1 VKLRALVI
9 GLALCAAS
17 CSDGDAARHAESV
30 RTFADGD
37 ARGALD
43 LVAELRT
50 RAFAHSEAGARGTSE
65 EVRRVLH
72 DAALYAF
79 ATGEWRAAEDAAQ
92 RLATDSDDTWA
103 ARGALV
109 VGAARH
115 ERARLSALQALG
127 PEVEPFAFEAALAQV
142 RSAQAAYVQVLVQS
156 GELAEIAAAAAQNLE
171 RCERLVRE
179 IERLRSEA
187 EQARARREADGD
199 PNVEIV
205 PEDDGAGGEGE
216 ITDSERA
223 DSAWSDLGP
232 EELAALEALLGDKE
246 REKLELRRAR
256 RTRESGGVERDW

>member
-1 VKLRALVI
+1 MRLQALVI
-9 GLALCAAS
+9 GVVLCAAS
-17 CSDGDAARHAESV
+17 CSDGDAARHTRSLRV
-30 RTFADGD
+30 FADGD

-50 RAFAHSEAGARGTSE
+50 RALAHGEAGARGTSE
-65 EVRRVLH
+65 DDRRVLH

-79 ATGEWRAAEDAAQ
+79 AAGEWRAAEEAAQ
-92 RLATDSDDTWA
+92 QLARSTDDSWA
-103 ARGALV
+103 ARGALM

-142 RSAQAAYVQVLVQS
+142 RSAQAAYVQALVLSIDLAQVQD
-156 GELAEIAAAAAQNLE
+156 AAAQNLE

-179 IERLRSEA
+179 IERLRAQA
-187 EQARARREADGD
+187 EQARARSEADGD
-199 PNVEIV
+199 PNIEIV

-223 DSAWSDLGP
+223 DAAWSDLRP

-246 REKLELRRAR
+246 REKLDLRRAR
-256 RTRESGGVERDW
+256 RTRESGSVERDW